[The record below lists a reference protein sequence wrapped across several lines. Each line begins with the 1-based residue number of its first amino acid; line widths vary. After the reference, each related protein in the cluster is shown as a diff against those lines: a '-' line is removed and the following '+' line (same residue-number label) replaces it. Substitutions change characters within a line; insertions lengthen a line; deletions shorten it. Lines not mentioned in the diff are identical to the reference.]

1 MLDGLL
7 WIWRT
12 SSKSNSN
19 EKKHTQI
26 HGFMLV
32 EYAKYICNM
41 SHNFY
46 HFTILIHN
54 TLIYHVLPHWR
65 NPAIWGLIK
74 NFLWFFFLFWKI
86 LRIGMCCVFI
96 KRLQGCKIV
105 SSCSDMLFECS
116 FFCFSSTQ
124 LRTFDLQ
131 NERKFIETKWNE
143 NVSLYTQNNKQKH
156 VQSCVL
162 SFVEYNWN

>member
-74 NFLWFFFLFWKI
+74 NFLWFFFILKDFAVWHVLCVHKEVARVQNREFMLWYVVRMQFFLLQFNATANFRLAKWK
-86 LRIGMCCVFI
+86 
-96 KRLQGCKIV
+96 KIY
-105 SSCSDMLFECS
+105 
-116 FFCFSSTQ
+116 
-124 LRTFDLQ
+124 
-131 NERKFIETKWNE
+131 WNE
-143 NVSLYTQNNKQKH
+143 MKWECIIIHTHTHTKQ
-156 VQSCVL
+156 
-162 SFVEYNWN
+162 